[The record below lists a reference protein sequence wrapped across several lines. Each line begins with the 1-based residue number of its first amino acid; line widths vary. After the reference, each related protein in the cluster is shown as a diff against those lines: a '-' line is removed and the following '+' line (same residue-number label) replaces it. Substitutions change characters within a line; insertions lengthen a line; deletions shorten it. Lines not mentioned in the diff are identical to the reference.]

1 MRILVAYDGSRFAE
15 AAVDEVLGRPW
26 PPASE
31 VRLVTAIDRP
41 APMATVDGLEG
52 FAPLGEAIGARL
64 RESAYQQIRA
74 VLEKFAARRSDL
86 AASYELRDG
95 EPKGALLEAI
105 REWKPDLVLVGSHGK
120 SPLERF
126 LLGSVSHAL
135 VSHAPCNVE
144 IVKVPSAA

>member
-1 MRILVAYDGSRFAE
+1 MRILVAYDGSQFAE
-15 AAVDEVLGRPW
+15 AAVSEVLSRPW
-26 PPASE
+26 PAETE

-41 APMATVDGLEG
+41 APPGTVDGLEG

-64 RESAYQQIRA
+64 REAAYRQIRS
-74 VLEKFAARRSDL
+74 VLERFAAGRPDII
-86 AASYELRDG
+86 ASYELRDG

-105 REWKPDLVLVGSHGK
+105 REWKPDLVVVGSHGK
-120 SPLERF
+120 SPLERL

-135 VSHAPCNVE
+135 VSYAPCNVE

>member
-15 AAVDEVLGRPW
+15 AAVDEIVARPW
-26 PPASE
+26 PDPTE
-31 VRLVTAIDRP
+31 VRLVTAIDQP

-64 RESAYQQIRA
+64 RESAYQQIC
-74 VLEKFAARRSDL
+74 AAL
-86 AASYELRDG
+86 ARIAAKRPEVVASYELRDG

-144 IVKVPSAA
+144 IVKVSSAA